1 MAKNKNNNAKNNNA
15 KNTAS
20 YSNEYDNM
28 QNNVT
33 DCGEN
38 VTSTTKRNKKSKNG
52 EFNNC
57 K

>member
-1 MAKNKNNNAKNNNA
+1 MAKNKNNKPKNNNA
-15 KNTAS
+15 KNAVS
-20 YSNEYDNM
+20 YSNDCDNM
-28 QNNVT
+28 QNSVT

-52 EFNNC
+52 GFNNC